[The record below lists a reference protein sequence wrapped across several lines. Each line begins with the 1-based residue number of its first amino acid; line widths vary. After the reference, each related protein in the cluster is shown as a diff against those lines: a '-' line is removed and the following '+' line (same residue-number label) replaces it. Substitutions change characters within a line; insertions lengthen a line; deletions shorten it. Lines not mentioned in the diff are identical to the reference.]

1 MMARVAGEA
10 TTEADAPLPA
20 TVLIATRGRPD
31 MLRDTVES
39 ILAARR
45 VPREL
50 VVVDQSPAPQAEM
63 AELGTRR
70 GCEVVY
76 VHSQTSG
83 LSSARNVGLRHAS
96 QDTVVI
102 LDDDMLVEDDSL
114 ELLLAPR
121 DGRDGMVVTTGRLL
135 AAPPERPGLRQPPG
149 ALVTRTEPEVFRGRQ
164 PRQVVPGPNV
174 ALPRTVMLEIGG
186 YDERLGAG
194 TRFPGAEDHDLSLRL
209 LDAGC
214 EVRHVPEA
222 VVLHR
227 SWRDRGDV
235 VRLRWGYARGVGGFY
250 AKHAGL
256 RDRHVLGRAGR
267 ELSRRGR
274 RAGRS
279 LFSAPATSAREL
291 LTLAGLV
298 VGAVEWT
305 LRYRLRPRRGAANR

>member
-1 MMARVAGEA
+1 MAAIAGEP
-10 TTEADAPLPA
+10 TPEGDEDPLGA
-20 TVLIATRGRPD
+20 TVLIATRGRPG
-31 MLRDTVES
+31 MLRDTVDS

-50 VVVDQSPAPQAEM
+50 VVVDQSAEPN
-63 AELGTRR
+63 AELAALGTAH
-70 GCEVVY
+70 GCEVRY
-76 VHSQTSG
+76 VHSATSG
-83 LSSARNVGLRHAS
+83 LSAARNVGLRHAT
-96 QDTVVI
+96 QEAVVI
-102 LDDDMLVEDDSL
+102 LDDDMLVEEDSL
-114 ELLLAPR
+114 ERLLAPR
-121 DGRDGMVVTTGRLL
+121 EGRDGRTVTTGRLL

-149 ALVTRTEPEVFRGRQ
+149 ALVTRTEPDVFRGRQ

-174 ALPRTVMLEIGG
+174 ALPREVMIEIGG

-209 LDAGC
+209 LDVGC

-227 SWRDRGDV
+227 SWRDRRDV

-250 AKHAGL
+250 AKHASL

-267 ELSRRGR
+267 EVAGRAR
-274 RAGRS
+274 RAVRS
-279 LFSAPATSAREL
+279 IVGAPATTAREL
-291 LTLAGLV
+291 LTLAGLF

-305 LRYRLRPRRGAANR
+305 LRYRLRPWRRSPGS

>member
-1 MMARVAGEA
+1 MAAMASKVTPSAQP
-10 TTEADAPLPA
+10 PLPA

-31 MLRDTVES
+31 MLRDTIES
-39 ILAARR
+39 ILEGRR

-50 VVVDQSPAPQAEM
+50 IVVDQSPAPQAEI
-63 AELGTRR
+63 AELRTRR
-70 GCEVVY
+70 GCEIRY
-76 VHSQTSG
+76 VHSATTG

-96 QDTVVI
+96 QEAVVI

-114 ELLLAPR
+114 ELLLTRRESR
-121 DGRDGMVVTTGRLL
+121 DGRIVTTGRLL

-174 ALPRTVMLEIGG
+174 ALPRAVMLEIGG

-227 SWRDRGDV
+227 SWRDRRDV

-250 AKHAGL
+250 AKHASL
-256 RDRHVLGRAGR
+256 RDRHTLERAGR
-267 ELSRRGR
+267 EVSSRVR
-274 RAGRS
+274 RAIRS
-279 LFSAPATSAREL
+279 VFSAPATTAREL
-291 LTLAGLV
+291 LTVAGLA
-298 VGAVEWT
+298 VGAAEWT
-305 LRYRLRPRRGAANR
+305 LRYRLRPHGGTANR